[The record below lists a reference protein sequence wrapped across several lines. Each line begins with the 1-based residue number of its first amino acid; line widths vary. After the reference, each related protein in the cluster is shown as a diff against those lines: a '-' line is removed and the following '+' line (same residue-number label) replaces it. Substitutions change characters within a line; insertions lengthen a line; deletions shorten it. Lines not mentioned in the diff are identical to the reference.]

1 MSLFCNFLKM
11 VILHDAIIIIENE
24 IFVLIFEK
32 IAKTCFF
39 KKKNGFNK
47 QVGCF
52 LKNGFFST
60 LIIFQSFSAIFP

>member
-39 KKKNGFNK
+39 KKKR
-47 QVGCF
+47 
-52 LKNGFFST
+52 
-60 LIIFQSFSAIFP
+60 I